1 MATTLAAAAP
11 MTDAEKKQKAL
22 VEYRRRLL
30 EKKEL
35 QAKVKQRTIYAMNYF
50 VVE

>member
-1 MATTLAAAAP
+1 MATTLAPAAQ
-11 MTDAEKKQKAL
+11 MSDAEKKQKAL

-35 QAKVKQRTIYAMNYF
+35 QAKVKSRMRSLLTA
-50 VVE
+50 

>member
-1 MATTLAAAAP
+1 MS
-11 MTDAEKKQKAL
+11 DAEKKQKSL

-35 QAKVKQRTIYAMNYF
+35 QAKVKSRMRSWLSMWQIA
-50 VVE
+50 